1 MVGTIQIK
9 CSARNPSMPL
19 CPVFA
24 FQDSYQQVRISD
36 VPKRIGDWSIK
47 RVEVE
52 CLFPDNHTMR
62 FDGELVGGVWVAT
75 ISACPIAGTSKNG
88 FVVNGYDENGN
99 KYVLGKSDLYIITN
113 DSRIVPQKEI
123 QLVNILPNKP
133 DAPHVGDAV
142 FVDGKFEIY
151 DGETWV
157 STGSSDGY
165 TKEETDN
172 AISSALSAKEDAK
185 YIESEDG
192 KRRIYGNGDV
202 YNLSSAPGTYG
213 PWTDANG
220 NTRTD
225 LQVKLVDPNVPT
237 YIWSN
242 STLSFFSVAFNSLEE
257 AETATEFEEAIPN
270 RGDHWTRTY
279 TPGTEEWVKEDE
291 LSLKSDFDS
300 IATTYATKDELPTKT
315 SQLENDSGFISGG
328 DIPTKTSQ
336 LVNDSDFATNAS
348 VDEKIGGVTSSIPTK
363 TSQLDNDSNF
373 ATNASV
379 DEKIGGVT
387 SSIPTKTSELQ
398 NDSEFTDKNF
408 VNSSIAT
415 NTANFKGT
423 FNNESEFP
431 NEATN
436 NDYLFL
442 NTVDENGNTIYKR
455 YKYIAS
461 TSTWTYEYTL
471 NNSSFTAEQWATIN
485 GGPYASTTDIPTKTS
500 ELENDSGFITN
511 KQVKPG
517 ETTGFAANSEQANMA
532 IRANQADSVD
542 WDGVNG
548 RPTKLSQFDNDSG
561 YVTRTGTVASA
572 MYATNANSADSARSA
587 DSVMWSGV
595 NNTPTT
601 LEGYGITDAA
611 TNASVDEKI
620 GGVTSS
626 IPTKTS
632 QLDNDSNFATKTYVD
647 EHAGNASNCVK
658 LNETNE
664 ISQYNSV
671 IFHVND
677 NGTYSTG
684 IKIFMNN
691 DLYGI
696 LIADKSIGLCHE
708 TINNGWQYKLEIPEE
723 DGTIA
728 TRQYVDNKLPDKIK
742 LTIFQDMSVDSA
754 THDISILQNYQDNT
768 SINVKMNPDG
778 MTSGYDIITLD
789 IPLVSGTTFSDT
801 YPNLINIGAEST
813 GGSWYMQIGDKYGNI
828 QMDSLGNCGTTMLD
842 NIVYAKVFN
851 RQ

>member
-9 CSARNPSMPL
+9 CSAHNPSMPL

-36 VPKRIGDWSIK
+36 VPKKIGDWNIK

-52 CLFPDNHTMR
+52 CLFPDNRTMR
-62 FDGELVGGVWVAT
+62 FDGELVGGVWAAT

-113 DSRIVPQKEI
+113 DSRIVPQKE
-123 QLVNILPNKP
+123 LDVVNILPNKP

-142 FVDGKFEIY
+142 FVDGKFEVY
-151 DGETWV
+151 DGEKWV

-172 AISSALSAKEDAK
+172 AILSALSAKEDAK

-202 YNLSSAPGTYG
+202 YNLSSATGTYG
-213 PWTDANG
+213 PWTDEYG
-220 NTRTD
+220 GTRTD
-225 LQVKLVDPNVPT
+225 LKVKLVDPNVPT
-237 YIWSN
+237 YIWTNSN
-242 STLSFFSVAFNSLEE
+242 LSFFSVAFNSLEE
-257 AETATEFEEAIPN
+257 AETATEFVEAIPN
-270 RGDHWTRTY
+270 RGAHWTRTY

-291 LSLKSDFDS
+291 LSLKSDFDL

-315 SQLENDSGFISGG
+315 SQLENDSGFING
-328 DIPTKTSQ
+328 DDVPTKTSQ
-336 LVNDSDFATNAS
+336 LVNDSEFA
-348 VDEKIGGVTSSIPTK
+348 
-363 TSQLDNDSNF
+363 
-373 ATNASV
+373 
-379 DEKIGGVT
+379 
-387 SSIPTKTSELQ
+387 
-398 NDSEFTDKNF
+398 DKNF

-431 NEATN
+431 TEATN
-436 NDYLFL
+436 NDYLFWK
-442 NTVDENGNTIYKR
+442 TVDENGNTIYKR

-485 GGPYASTTDIPTKTS
+485 NGPYASTTDIPTKTS

-561 YVTRTGTVASA
+561 YVTQTGTVASA

-587 DSVMWSGV
+587 ESVMWSGV

-626 IPTKTS
+626 IPTKVS
-632 QLDNDSNFATKTYVD
+632 QIENDSGYTTQA
-647 EHAGNASNCVK
+647 
-658 LNETNE
+658 
-664 ISQYNSV
+664 
-671 IFHVND
+671 
-677 NGTYSTG
+677 
-684 IKIFMNN
+684 
-691 DLYGI
+691 
-696 LIADKSIGLCHE
+696 
-708 TINNGWQYKLEIPEE
+708 
-723 DGTIA
+723 
-728 TRQYVDNKLPDKIK
+728 YVDNAIGNV
-742 LTIFQDMSVDSA
+742 LTQEEF
-754 THDISILQNYQDNT
+754 
-768 SINVKMNPDG
+768 
-778 MTSGYDIITLD
+778 
-789 IPLVSGTTFSDT
+789 
-801 YPNLINIGAEST
+801 
-813 GGSWYMQIGDKYGNI
+813 
-828 QMDSLGNCGTTMLD
+828 
-842 NIVYAKVFN
+842 
-851 RQ
+851 